1 MSRLLGHT
9 VEKLKKKGVAAKGK
23 CLLIICSVFVHA
35 RMPIQIWQ
43 RKRQLREL
51 EKDKARKGKKKRDN
65 ENKIEF

>member
-1 MSRLLGHT
+1 
-9 VEKLKKKGVAAKGK
+9 
-23 CLLIICSVFVHA
+23 VHA